1 VEERRNRGGK
11 SGPMGKEQVNILLF
25 NKWDT
30 SGIEVTDLGLQRAIS
45 LKPPAVIPISFGR
58 HEHQRLK
65 KAEVNVIER
74 LANNLMHFG
83 KRYAKNTGRMGGKKM
98 RVLNTIKT
106 ALDII
111 YVETG
116 RNPVELLVKAIEN
129 SSPNEDT
136 TRIVYGGVV
145 YHVSVDVAPLRRVD
159 LALRFIAEGVK
170 ESTYSNP
177 RAIEE
182 ALASEIILASR
193 NDMASHAVKKKNEQ
207 ERIAM
212 ASR

>member
-1 VEERRNRGGK
+1 MSLSAGERKNLGDNEM
-11 SGPMGKEQVNILLF
+11 SGKEHVNILLF

-30 SGIEVTDLGLQRAIS
+30 SKIEINDPGLQRAIS
-45 LKPPAVIPISFGR
+45 LRSAGVIPITFGR

-74 LANNLMHFG
+74 LANNMMHFG

-98 RVLNTIKT
+98 RVLKTIKT

-111 YVETG
+111 HVETG
-116 RNPVELLVKAIEN
+116 KNPVELVVRAIEN
-129 SSPNEDT
+129 ASPNEDT
-136 TRIVYGGVV
+136 TRIVYGSVV
-145 YHVSVDVAPLRRVD
+145 SHVSVDVAPLRRVD

-177 RAIEE
+177 QAIED
-182 ALASEIILASR
+182 ALT
-193 NDMASHAVKKKNEQ
+193 NEL
-207 ERIAM
+207 M
-212 ASR
+212 K

>member
-1 VEERRNRGGK
+1 
-11 SGPMGKEQVNILLF
+11 
-25 NKWDT
+25 
-30 SGIEVTDLGLQRAIS
+30 
-45 LKPPAVIPISFGR
+45 
-58 HEHQRLK
+58 
-65 KAEVNVIER
+65 
-74 LANNLMHFG
+74 
-83 KRYAKNTGRMGGKKM
+83 M

-111 YVETG
+111 YLETSK
-116 RNPVELLVKAIEN
+116 NPVELLVKAIEN

-170 ESTYSNP
+170 ESAYSNP